1 MARSDSPHRPW
12 YALLRLGAFAAV
24 LAVSACT
31 RSLPGSVALP
41 QGAVARVAPLAAT
54 ERELV
59 LELVASLP
67 QAEPLAASGLGVA
80 AVGREVLVQFADGR
94 LHDLPGAERVAPTMV
109 AGLGR
114 YRLSAALDAG
124 ALQRWQTS
132 VPLAYAEPVHRLSIT
147 GKRVQA
153 AAQRVGPN
161 DPGLNTAWG
170 YARVGGGELWARG
183 VRPKNPVIVAVVD
196 TGVDADHEDLRGVV
210 VQGRNLVQRGQAPY
224 DKHGHGTHCAGVIA
238 ALADNGKG
246 VAGVAAGVRI
256 MPIKA
261 LGDDGSGEDP
271 VLVDAIES
279 AVAGGAK
286 VISMSL
292 GTDQD
297 LISVR
302 RAIQA
307 AVAKGVVIVASS
319 GNQGAERA
327 LYPARY
333 PEVIAVGATDLD
345 DMRAMFSNDDR
356 NVRLTAPGVVIRS
369 TVPGG
374 YDYMS
379 GTSMAAPH
387 VSAAFAFLV
396 SFRPDMTPAAMFDL
410 LVRSG
415 AKVSGF
421 SHRAVGLDLLRAA
434 SEAGLPVGA
443 LPTPD
448 PNAPTPGPD
457 PDPGP
462 SLPPGDDPATP
473 PPGSGGSVP
482 MPDWGDVALPG
493 FGGGGAAPAPGPSAA
508 PLPGGGGAPGFDWV
522 PLPSFGGNPTSG
534 ASNRQTTVPDPEAMS
549 DLDRGRAALL
559 DVLATRADL
568 EAFDA
573 EAARLARTGALAP
586 GSAQRAV
593 IKDLQKALRLQGAA
607 VRETGSFDD
616 ATAAAVI
623 AWKRTRGMHEP
634 FRDSRGV
641 WAVRPSVDLDLFGRI
656 VLASVGK

>member
-1 MARSDSPHRPW
+1 MF
-12 YALLRLGAFAAV
+12 AL
-24 LAVSACT
+24 SACT
-31 RSLPGSVALP
+31 RGVPGTVPAAWP
-41 QGAVARVAPLAAT
+41 AAARVAPLAQG

-67 QAEPLAASGLGVA
+67 QAEPEAVRALGGTAA
-80 AVGREVLVQFADGR
+80 GREVLVQFADGR
-94 LHDLPGAERVAPTMV
+94 LHDLPGAVRVAPSLV
-109 AGLGR
+109 PGLGR
-114 YRLSAALDAG
+114 YRLSAALDA
-124 ALQRWQTS
+124 ATMQRWGAS
-132 VPLAYAEPVHRLSIT
+132 APLAYAEPVHRLSIT
-147 GKRVQA
+147 GSRVQA

-183 VRPKNPVIVAVVD
+183 VRPQSPVIVAVVD
-196 TGVDADHEDLRGVV
+196 TGVDAAHEDLKGVV
-210 VQGRNLVQRGQAPY
+210 LAGRNLVQPGQAPY

-246 VAGVAAGVRI
+246 IAGVAAGVRI

-271 VLVDAIES
+271 VLVDAIEA
-279 AVAGGAK
+279 AVSGGAK

-302 RAIQA
+302 RAIQS
-307 AVAKGVVIVASS
+307 AVAKGVVIVSSS
-319 GNQGAERA
+319 GNQGAEQA

-345 DMRAMFSNDDR
+345 DMRATFSNDDR

-387 VSAAFAFLV
+387 VSAAFAFMASL
-396 SFRPDMTPAAMFDL
+396 RPDMSPSAVMDL
-410 LVRSG
+410 LVRTG
-415 AKVSGF
+415 ARVSGF
-421 SHRAVGLDLLRAA
+421 SHKAVGLDLLRAA
-434 SEAGLPVGA
+434 HEAGLPVGA

-462 SLPPGDDPATP
+462 DLPPGDDPATP

-493 FGGGGAAPAPGPSAA
+493 FGGGGSGPAPGPSAA
-508 PLPGGGGAPGFDWV
+508 PVPGVGAPGFDWV

-534 ASNRQTTVPDPEAMS
+534 ASDRQATVPAAEALS

-559 DVLATRADL
+559 DVFASRTDL

-573 EAARLARTGALAP
+573 EAARLARVGALAP
-586 GSAQRAV
+586 GSTQKAV
-593 IKDLQKALRLQGAA
+593 IRDLQKALRLQGAA
-607 VRETGSFDD
+607 VRESGSFDE
-616 ATAAAVI
+616 ATAAAVV
-623 AWKRTRGMHEP
+623 AWKRQHGLHEP
-634 FRDSRGV
+634 FRDARGE

-656 VLASVGK
+656 VLASVGN

>member
-1 MARSDSPHRPW
+1 MF
-12 YALLRLGAFAAV
+12 AL
-24 LAVSACT
+24 SACT
-31 RSLPGSVALP
+31 RGVPGTVPAAWP
-41 QGAVARVAPLAAT
+41 AAARVAPLAQG

-67 QAEPLAASGLGVA
+67 QAEPEAVRALGGTAA
-80 AVGREVLVQFADGR
+80 GREVLVQFADGR
-94 LHDLPGAERVAPTMV
+94 LHDLPGAVRVAPSLV
-109 AGLGR
+109 PGLGR
-114 YRLSAALDAG
+114 YRLSAALDA
-124 ALQRWQTS
+124 ATMQRWGAS
-132 VPLAYAEPVHRLSIT
+132 APLAYAEPVHRLSIT
-147 GKRVQA
+147 GSRVQA

-183 VRPKNPVIVAVVD
+183 VRPQSPVIVAVVD
-196 TGVDADHEDLRGVV
+196 TGVDAAHEDLKGVV
-210 VQGRNLVQRGQAPY
+210 LAGRNLVQPGQTPY

-246 VAGVAAGVRI
+246 IAGVAAGVRI

-271 VLVDAIES
+271 VLVDAIEA
-279 AVAGGAK
+279 AVSGGAK

-302 RAIQA
+302 RAIQS

-319 GNQGAERA
+319 GNQGAEQA

-345 DMRAMFSNDDR
+345 DMRATFSNDDR

-387 VSAAFAFLV
+387 VSAAFAFMASL
-396 SFRPDMTPAAMFDL
+396 RPDMSPSAVMDL
-410 LVRSG
+410 LVRTG
-415 AKVSGF
+415 ARVSGF
-421 SHRAVGLDLLRAA
+421 SHKAVGLDLLRAA
-434 SEAGLPVGA
+434 HEAGLPVGA

-462 SLPPGDDPATP
+462 DLPPGDDPATP

-493 FGGGGAAPAPGPSAA
+493 FGGGGSAPAPGPSGA
-508 PLPGGGGAPGFDWV
+508 PVPGVGAPGFDWV

-534 ASNRQTTVPDPEAMS
+534 ASDRQATVPAAEALS

-559 DVLATRADL
+559 DVFATRTDL

-573 EAARLARTGALAP
+573 EAARLARVGALAP
-586 GSAQRAV
+586 GSTQKAV
-593 IKDLQKALRLQGAA
+593 IRDLQKALRLQGAA
-607 VRETGSFDD
+607 VRESGSFDE
-616 ATAAAVI
+616 ATAAAVV
-623 AWKRTRGMHEP
+623 AWKRQHGLHEP
-634 FRDSRGV
+634 FRDARGA
-641 WAVRPSVDLDLFGRI
+641 WAVRPGVDLDLFGRI